1 MVEVIGVRF
10 RTAGKI
16 YFFNPKEFQV
26 KSGDHVIVE
35 TARGIEFGSVV
46 SEHPSSHVLLILL
59 FSFFIAYSF
68 VPVCQFPD
76 FIFHLNH

>member
-1 MVEVIGVRF
+1 VWCPAAPRQC
-10 RTAGKI
+10 RPWPTHR
-16 YFFNPKEFQV
+16 QCL
-26 KSGDHVIVE
+26 
-35 TARGIEFGSVV
+35 
-46 SEHPSSHVLLILL
+46 HPSSHVLLILL